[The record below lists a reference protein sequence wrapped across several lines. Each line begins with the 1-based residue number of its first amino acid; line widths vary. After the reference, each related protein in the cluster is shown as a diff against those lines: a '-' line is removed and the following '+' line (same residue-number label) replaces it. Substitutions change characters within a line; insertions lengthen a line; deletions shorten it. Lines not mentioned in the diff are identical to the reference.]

1 MTGRREMIIMEN
13 LAHVMLLQNAQI
25 LQIDLREGKSKPLGT
40 MDQQINV
47 NRYKP
52 RVEIGQRNTM
62 LTWIQQEK
70 LRMAGKRLIIQIV
83 NQTANRIVM
92 IVVSPV
98 TLQGKFQIYHYFYT
112 MFLSKISDVNRFDS
126 YMIYSNQRDGSN
138 EDDDSCISSD
148 FTRYVSS

>member
-1 MTGRREMIIMEN
+1 MIIMEN

-98 TLQGKFQIYHYFYT
+98 TLQGKFQIYHYFLNLI
-112 MFLSKISDVNRFDS
+112 F
-126 YMIYSNQRDGSN
+126 
-138 EDDDSCISSD
+138 
-148 FTRYVSS
+148 

>member
-1 MTGRREMIIMEN
+1 MIIMEN